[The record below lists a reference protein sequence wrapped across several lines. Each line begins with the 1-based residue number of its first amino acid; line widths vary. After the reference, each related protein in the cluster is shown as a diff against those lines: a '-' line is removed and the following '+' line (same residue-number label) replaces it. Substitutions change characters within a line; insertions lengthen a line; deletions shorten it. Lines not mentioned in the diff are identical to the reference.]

1 MVADLGAEETLVVEV
16 TDDDWDLVRG
26 DADSWL
32 EFKEADGACWRDYV
46 DWVVGLK
53 FDEGC

>member
-1 MVADLGAEETLVVEV
+1 MSDEETLVVEV
-16 TDDDWDLVRG
+16 TDYDWDSVRN

-32 EFKEADGACWRDYV
+32 EFKEADDASWRTYV
-46 DWVVGLK
+46 DWVISLK